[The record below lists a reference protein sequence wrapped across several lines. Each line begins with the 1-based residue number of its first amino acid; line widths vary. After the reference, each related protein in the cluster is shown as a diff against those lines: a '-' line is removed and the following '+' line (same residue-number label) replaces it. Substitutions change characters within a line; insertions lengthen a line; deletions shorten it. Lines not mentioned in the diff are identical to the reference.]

1 MFTRSRKD
9 DRLCPL
15 QRLSRARGRVSREVS
30 EIRGV
35 QVQQQAHSGGSAKR
49 NARKCI
55 RRKGGASAAEEIQ
68 KKMKRFFLVGNI
80 DDVLNEL
87 RALAALETFRDGRL
101 ADVL

>member
-1 MFTRSRKD
+1 MTDYAPCKD
-9 DRLCPL
+9 CQEHAAGCHGTCPKYAAFRYNNRLI
-15 QRLSRARGRVSREVS
+15 RAARRRETLESVY
-30 EIRGV
+30 
-35 QVQQQAHSGGSAKR
+35 GG
-49 NARKCI
+49 
-55 RRKGGASAAEEIQ
+55 KGGVSAAEEIQ